1 MRYSNDP
8 RKRRYVKGYGF
19 MSFARNFSDK
29 YSKSLIDKGIDISK
43 SFAKTAGKR
52 ILKKSAEATG
62 DLIGNKIADKITAKP
77 IKNDVTNERY
87 ISPEERKEIINK
99 LRLANIIIE
108 YQKIANLLDDNK
120 SNQPS
125 KFRTKNWAEI
135 NDESRGTYN
144 VNSQIKF
151 KTTMLKSS
159 LCDYSDTYILVK
171 GTITITGAGDDAAAR
186 QADERDKGV
195 VLKIL
200 LPLLIV

>member
-1 MRYSNDP
+1 M
-8 RKRRYVKGYGF
+8 
-19 MSFARNFSDK
+19 
-29 YSKSLIDKGIDISK
+29 
-43 SFAKTAGKR
+43 
-52 ILKKSAEATG
+52 
-62 DLIGNKIADKITAKP
+62 
-77 IKNDVTNERY
+77 
-87 ISPEERKEIINK
+87 
-99 LRLANIIIE
+99 E
-108 YQKIANLLDDNK
+108 YQRISNLLDDTK

-125 KFRTKNWAEI
+125 KFRTGNWAEI

-195 VLKIL
+195 VFKNCAPFSNCISEINNTQVDNAKDID
-200 LPLLIV
+200 IV